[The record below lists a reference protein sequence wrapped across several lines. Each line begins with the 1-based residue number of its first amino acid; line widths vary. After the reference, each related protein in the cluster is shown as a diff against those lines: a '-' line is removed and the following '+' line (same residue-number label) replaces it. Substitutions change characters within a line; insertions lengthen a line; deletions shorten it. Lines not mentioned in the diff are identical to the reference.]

1 VDTYV
6 LLGSTSGSHRAGSA
20 EHDWHLK
27 VYRHPEL
34 QAMTTD
40 YNFGHDIYALG
51 VCLLEIGLW
60 TALVLPPAAN
70 SKVQVASKKLLSA
83 GGVVLV
89 DRLEK
94 ELKEALNSQPEGM
107 VLSALKE
114 AACSTVASLLLEKVL
129 DMLGVDGNNEP
140 TLSRSLEMR
149 QPDAEKRELR
159 MPRSQVSHVPRGLL
173 RRHRLQDNG
182 AGGCLHHPGGG
193 DCGAATAGESGSVAA
208 LKRNK

>member
-6 LLGSTSGSHRAGSA
+6 LLGSTSGSDRAGSA

-129 DMLGVDGNNEP
+129 DMLGVDGNNEADAVTKFRNEASQ
-140 TLSRSLEMR
+140 TLRKESCECLVVKCLTCLEGCFGAIDFKTME
-149 QPDAEKRELR
+149 QEDACITLEAEIV
-159 MPRSQVSHVPRGLL
+159 VSL
-173 RRHRLQDNG
+173 RRVNLG
-182 AGGCLHHPGGG
+182 
-193 DCGAATAGESGSVAA
+193 V
-208 LKRNK
+208 

>member
-1 VDTYV
+1 MDTYV
-6 LLGSTSGSHRAGSA
+6 LLGSTSGSDRAGPA

-40 YNFGHDIYALG
+40 YNFGNDIYALG

-60 TALVLPPAAN
+60 TALVLPPAA
-70 SKVQVASKKLLSA
+70 ASKKLQSA

-89 DRLEK
+89 DRPEK

-129 DMLGVDGNNEP
+129 DMLGVDGNNEADAVTKFRKEASQ
-140 TLSRSLEMR
+140 TLRKESCECLVVKCLTCLEGGFGAIDFKTME
-149 QPDAEKRELR
+149 QEAACITLEAEIVA
-159 MPRSQVSHVPRGLL
+159 PL
-173 RRHRLQDNG
+173 RRVNLG
-182 AGGCLHHPGGG
+182 
-193 DCGAATAGESGSVAA
+193 V
-208 LKRNK
+208 